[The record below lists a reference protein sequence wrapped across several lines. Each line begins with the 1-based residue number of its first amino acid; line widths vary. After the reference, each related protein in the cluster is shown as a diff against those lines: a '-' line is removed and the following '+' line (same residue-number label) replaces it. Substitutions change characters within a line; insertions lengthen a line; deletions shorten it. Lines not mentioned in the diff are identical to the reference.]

1 MKVNACSDEVYFFVK
16 AESGA
21 DPVRLMIRAKN
32 VPIMTGKRR
41 TMNIN
46 TNDLM
51 NLLDQ
56 AVRLTVHQ
64 TVRELRK
71 NGFLRENDSI
81 AYESTQN
88 LLKAHFD
95 AIKEGEP
102 GNPEVYQALE
112 SLSQDEYH
120 NIIYLYYYKGMTI
133 EGIAEAYDCD
143 PTTIQRNKK
152 RLCIEISK
160 KIG

>member
-1 MKVNACSDEVYFFVK
+1 
-16 AESGA
+16 
-21 DPVRLMIRAKN
+21 
-32 VPIMTGKRR
+32 
-41 TMNIN
+41 MNIN

-102 GNPEVYQALE
+102 GNPEVDQALE

-143 PTTIQRNKK
+143 PTTIKRNKK